1 MIWKV
6 NGLMAREKISNILHD
21 NAGVLGG
28 ELVLGLVLIL
38 WTMTNMRIQFK
49 GIVFGFMALTALQAN
64 PIAIRILLCIII
76 GTPALLSDINQFHIN
91 ILNWSFN
98 NNSKTWTDICSFIKE
113 MNSSLLFWSVAFAF
127 IFWLL
132 LKFVIKYDFLLTCPT
147 IDYYTELENTSISD
161 VIINKLKLEKEQ
173 AIAKEIKNFIIG
185 SYGLIVGA
193 IISFGVFLVK
203 QPLLN
208 KDLSGKLVSAFFNDS
223 ISVFGLGLAIVGL
236 LILLQFIAYHFEIVG
251 KQRIEIIDQCI
262 EYRVN
267 DKNGNNNDT
276 VFGCVINDLKNKK
289 ILQLVE
295 EKLKKVE
302 QDEKKKKKNSQ
313 KSKQNTKGKQDAA
326 QKPKQTTGEQ
336 DTAQK
341 SKQNTEKKQDDSRKS
356 KQGTEEEQ
364 ANNPKLNSSGEKVQ
378 DDNDQGSNQDEQKKT
393 REK

>member
-1 MIWKV
+1 MGRGYWSFYVIWKV

-251 KQRIEIIDQCI
+251 KQRIELIDQYI
-262 EYRVN
+262 EYMVN
-267 DKNGNNNDT
+267 DKNGNNKDT

-289 ILQLVE
+289 LLQLVE
-295 EKLKKVE
+295 EKLKKAE
-302 QDEKKKKKNSQ
+302 QDEKKRKKEKGQ
-313 KSKQNTKGKQDAA
+313 KSKQD
-326 QKPKQTTGEQ
+326 
-336 DTAQK
+336 
-341 SKQNTEKKQDDSRKS
+341 
-356 KQGTEEEQ
+356 TEEEQ

-378 DDNDQGSNQDEQKKT
+378 DNNDQSSTQDGQEKPPKK
-393 REK
+393 